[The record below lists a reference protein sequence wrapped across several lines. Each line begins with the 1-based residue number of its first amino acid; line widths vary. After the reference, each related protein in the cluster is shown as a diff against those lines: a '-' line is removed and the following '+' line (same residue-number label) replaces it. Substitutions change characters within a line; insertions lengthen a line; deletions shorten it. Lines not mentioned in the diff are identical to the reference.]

1 MTLPALPYSF
11 TDGGTIYASQM
22 NANNTQIVADAA
34 AGGANADITSLAG
47 TGGGVAVKGTPT
59 NNSASAGYVGQY
71 IEVDV
76 PTGSAVSLASTG
88 TTYDITHVS
97 LTAGD
102 WDVSGVILSKPA
114 GSTTCSCFSVWTS
127 ITTADPS
134 PDETDGLTNYSSTG
148 TGVQTGGATGTV
160 RYSLASTTSVYL
172 SCVATFA
179 ASTMSAFGLIRARRV
194 R

>member
-11 TDGGTIYASQM
+11 SDGGTIYASQM

-34 AGGANADITSLAG
+34 AGGANADITSLVG
-47 TGGGVAVKGTPT
+47 TGGGVEQHGVVT
-59 NNSASAGYVGQY
+59 NSNAAAGYVGQY
-71 IEVDV
+71 IESDV
-76 PTGSAVSLASTG
+76 PTGSAVTLTSSG

-102 WDVSGVILSKPA
+102 WDVSGVVLSKPD
-114 GSTTCSCFSVWTS
+114 GGTTTSCFSVWTS
-127 ITTADPS
+127 ITTADSS

-148 TGVQTGGATGTV
+148 TGVQTGGTTGTV

-179 ASTMSAFGLIRARRV
+179 SSTMSAFGLIRARRV

>member
-11 TDGGTIYASQM
+11 SDGGTIYASQM

-34 AGGANADITSLAG
+34 AGGANADITSLVG
-47 TGGGVAVKGTPT
+47 TGGGVEQHGVVT
-59 NNSASAGYVGQY
+59 NSSAAAGYVGEY
-71 IEVDV
+71 IQVDV
-76 PTGSAVSLASTG
+76 PTGSAVTLTSSG

-114 GSTTCSCFSVWTS
+114 GGTTTSCFSVWTS
-127 ITTADPS
+127 ITTVDPS

-148 TGVQTGGATGTV
+148 TGVQTGGTTGTV

-179 ASTMSAFGLIRARRV
+179 SSTMSAFGLIRARRV